1 MTTLGAARP
10 KSLSGRA
17 WLILILLAVSGF
29 LNYFDR
35 SNLAVGATDIQRD
48 LHLTNLD
55 LGLLQ
60 SAFFWLYAAMQF
72 LGIAGWLVDR
82 FNVCWI
88 LAAGFFVWS
97 GATAFTGIAH
107 GFATIFALRLLL
119 GIGESIAYPAYG
131 RILAN
136 QYSHHRGL
144 ANAAIDCA
152 TKMGPALGTLLG
164 GLLMLK
170 YGWRPFFLGL
180 GFGSLLWIV
189 PWVLRMPRGQG
200 VAAREDPAG
209 IPSTLAILKKRA
221 AWATAFGLFCSNYF
235 WYFLLTWLPHYLETE
250 RHFSKARMTWV
261 ASLAYLLIGTASLTS
276 GLVSDWLIA
285 RGHTPN
291 RVRKTLSAVGL
302 TMATTIVGVVAA
314 RADWTAMAFLMLSCF
329 CFGLYAAQIYAMTQT
344 LAGPRASGKWT
355 GLQNGFGNLAGVA
368 APWLTGW
375 ITHSTGQFYWAFV
388 TAALVVLAG
397 AVFWVVG
404 VRKIEP
410 VVW

>member
-1 MTTLGAARP
+1 V
-10 KSLSGRA
+10 
-17 WLILILLAVSGF
+17 LLAISGF

-48 LHLTNLD
+48 LHLSNLD

-119 GIGESIAYPAYG
+119 GIGESIAYPAYS

-136 QYSHHRGL
+136 HYPLHRGL
-144 ANAAIDCA
+144 ANGAIDFG

-164 GLLMLK
+164 GLLMLI

-180 GFGSLLWIV
+180 GFASLLWIL
-189 PWVLRMPRGQG
+189 PWLLFMPRGKG

-209 IPSTLAILKKRA
+209 IPSTWAILKQRA

-235 WYFLLTWLPHYLETE
+235 WYFLITWLPHYMETE
-250 RHFSKARMTWV
+250 RHFAKAKMTWL
-261 ASLAYLLIGTASLTS
+261 ATLAYLLIGVSSIVS
-276 GLVSDWLIA
+276 GWFSDWLIA
-285 RGHTPN
+285 RGHSAN
-291 RVRKTLSAVGL
+291 RVRKTLSAIGL
-302 TMATTIVGVVAA
+302 TTATTIVGVVAA
-314 RADWTAMAFLMLSCF
+314 PGDKAAMGFLMLSCF
-329 CFGLYAAQIYAMTQT
+329 CFGIYAPQIYAMTQT

-355 GLQNGFGNLAGVA
+355 GLQNGFGNLAGVTA
-368 APWLTGW
+368 AWLTGW
-375 ITHSTGQFYWAFV
+375 ITQTTGQFYWAFV
-388 TAALVVLAG
+388 AAALVVLSG
-397 AVFWVVG
+397 AVFWVFG
-404 VRKIEP
+404 VRKLEP
-410 VVW
+410 VAW

>member
-1 MTTLGAARP
+1 MTTQAAEKP
-10 KSLSGRA
+10 TTLSNRA

-48 LHLTNLD
+48 LHLSNFD
-55 LGLLQ
+55 LGKLQ

-88 LAAGFFVWS
+88 LAAGFLVWS
-97 GATAFTGIAH
+97 GATALTGIAS

-119 GIGESIAYPAYG
+119 GIGESIAYPAYS

-136 QYSHHRGL
+136 QFANHRGI
-144 ANAAIDCA
+144 ANAAIDCG
-152 TKMGPALGTLLG
+152 TKLGPAVGTLLG

-180 GFGSLLWIV
+180 GFASLLWIL
-189 PWVLRMPRGQG
+189 PWSIWMPRGKG

-209 IPSTLAILKKRA
+209 IPSTLEILKKRT

-250 RHFSKARMTWV
+250 RHFAKAKMTWL
-261 ASLAYLLIGTASLTS
+261 ASLAYLLIGTS
-276 GLVSDWLIA
+276 

-302 TMATTIVGVVAA
+302 VMASTILGVVAA
-314 RADWTAMAFLMLSCF
+314 PGDRMAMAFLLFACF
-329 CFGLYAAQIYAMTQT
+329 SFGIYAAQVFAMTQT

-355 GLQNGFGNLAGVA
+355 GLQNGFANLAGASA
-368 APWLTGW
+368 AWLTGW
-375 ITHSTGQFYWAFV
+375 ITQTTGQFYWAFV
-388 TAALVVLAG
+388 AAALVVVTG
-397 AVFWVVG
+397 AFFWVIG
-404 VRKIEP
+404 VRKLEQ
-410 VVW
+410 VEW

>member
-1 MTTLGAARP
+1 VTTQAAEKPTTL
-10 KSLSGRA
+10 SNRA

-48 LHLTNLD
+48 LHLSNFD
-55 LGLLQ
+55 LGKLQ

-88 LAAGFFVWS
+88 LAAGFLVWS
-97 GATAFTGIAH
+97 GATALTGIAS

-119 GIGESIAYPAYG
+119 GIGESIAYPAYS

-136 QYSHHRGL
+136 QFANHRGI
-144 ANAAIDCA
+144 ANAAIDCG
-152 TKMGPALGTLLG
+152 TKLGPAVGTLLG

-180 GFGSLLWIV
+180 GFASLLWIL
-189 PWVLRMPRGQG
+189 PWSIWMPRGKG

-209 IPSTLAILKKRA
+209 IPSTLEILKKRT

-250 RHFSKARMTWV
+250 RHFAKAKMTWL
-261 ASLAYLLIGTASLTS
+261 ASLAYLLIGTSSIAS
-276 GLVSDWLIA
+276 GWFSDWLIA

-302 TMATTIVGVVAA
+302 VMASTILGVVAA
-314 RADWTAMAFLMLSCF
+314 PGDRMAMAFLLFACF
-329 CFGLYAAQIYAMTQT
+329 SFGIYAAQVFAMTQT

-355 GLQNGFGNLAGVA
+355 GLQNGFANLAGASA
-368 APWLTGW
+368 AWLTGW
-375 ITHSTGQFYWAFV
+375 ITQTTGQFYWAFV
-388 TAALVVLAG
+388 AAALVVVTG
-397 AVFWVVG
+397 AFFWVIG
-404 VRKIEP
+404 VRKLEQ
-410 VVW
+410 VEW